1 MGSNIY
7 HGSDSVQTRHW
18 HLGYNADAVT
28 VVKTYNFLNRTVGRM
43 LPIGTSSDAKS
54 LTAREPMG
62 LVLAK
67 ESGSFGMRSHLGC
80 RETGKPTFNA
90 EVP

>member
-1 MGSNIY
+1 M
-7 HGSDSVQTRHW
+7 QAQHW
-18 HLGYNADAVT
+18 HLGCNADAVT
-28 VVKTYNFLNRTVGRM
+28 VVKTYNFLNRTVGRK

-54 LTAREPMG
+54 LTARMSMG

-67 ESGSFGMRSHLGC
+67 ERGSFGMRPHLGC
-80 RETGKPTFNA
+80 RETRKPTFNA